1 MQYPNFLIGILFRT
15 FYAWECFESY
25 SCYEMSASNL
35 DFTAALQ
42 HCSTKGSILTSII
55 SSAENNFLRNLCSNN
70 NCWIGLIEKEHDSGD
85 AYWIDGSS
93 YSAGGYNNW
102 HGGEPNNWQGN
113 DEPLT
118 IMNLVIPEL
127 YIVDGTWFDVP
138 GDFQARAICKKSYP
152 FLKMVHDFYYGTME
166 QLFWFCNE
174 STKFCYLI
182 DYTPKTFHDA
192 QSQCRGLDST
202 VTSITS
208 SEENDFIAQI
218 CGFYHCWIGL
228 QDDSRGYEEWL
239 DGSNSGYRNWHEG
252 EPNDFGQN
260 EPYTIMN
267 IMLAE
272 AQLLIVD
279 GTWFDVPGDFYA
291 ATICKKNMDEAEA
304 AIPVAKKD
312 SRICTPVGTF
322 VLYVLLPL
330 MVCSCV
336 LAAIFGFMRWRSTSG
351 LEKNQEDTGIHHTNE
366 GRMRAQNMNAVHVPI
381 PQNSH
386 QLPQQLSQPYNV
398 QASNVQ
404 HQEGVP
410 LVTYPQGTKMVPQST
425 HNGSAVNTY

>member
-25 SCYEMSASNL
+25 SCYEMSSSDL
-35 DFTAALQ
+35 SFTAALQ
-42 HCSTKGSILTSII
+42 HCSTKGSLLASIT
-55 SSAENNFLRNLCSNN
+55 SSAENNFVRNNLCGDDTT
-70 NCWIGLIEKEHDSGD
+70 CWIGLIEKEHNAGD
-85 AYWIDGSS
+85 AYWLDGSS
-93 YSAGGYNNW
+93 YSYNNW
-102 HGGEPNNWQGN
+102 QYGEPNNWEGSA
-113 DEPLT
+113 EPVT
-118 IMNLVIPEL
+118 IMHQGSW
-127 YIVDGTWFDVP
+127 YDVP
-138 GDFQARAICKKSYP
+138 LEFHARAICKKSYP
-152 FLKMVHDFYYGTME
+152 FIKMVHDLYYGTMK

-174 STKFCYLI
+174 STKFCYMI
-182 DYTPKTFHDA
+182 DYTPKSFYDA
-192 QSQCRGLDST
+192 QSQCRGLGST

-228 QDDSRGYEEWL
+228 QDDSRGYEKWL

-252 EPNDFGQN
+252 EPNGYGQN

-267 IMLAE
+267 VMYAE

-291 ATICKKNMDEAEA
+291 ATICKKNMDEA
-304 AIPVAKKD
+304 VAKKD
-312 SRICTPVGTF
+312 SMICTPVGTF

-336 LAAIFGFMRWRSTSG
+336 LGAIFGFMRWRSTSG
-351 LEKNQEDTGIHHTNE
+351 LKKNQEDTGIHQTNE
-366 GRMRAQNMNAVHVPI
+366 GRMRAQNMKAVHVPI

-410 LVTYPQGTKMVPQST
+410 LVTYPQGTKMVPQSS